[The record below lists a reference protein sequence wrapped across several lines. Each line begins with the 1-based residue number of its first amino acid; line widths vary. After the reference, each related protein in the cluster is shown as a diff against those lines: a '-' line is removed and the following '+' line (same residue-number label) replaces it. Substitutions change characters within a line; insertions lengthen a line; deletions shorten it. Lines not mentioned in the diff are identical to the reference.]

1 MSGWAILLLVFLIA
15 LALGALAAYARRVGQ
30 RFGGNIGDQHMKDLE
45 LEPEKRT
52 SDDE

>member
-1 MSGWAILLLVFLIA
+1 MPGWAILLLVLLIA
-15 LALGALAAYARRVGQ
+15 LALGALAAYAGRARQ
-30 RFGGNIGDQHMKDLE
+30 RLGRNIGDQHMKDLE

>member
-1 MSGWAILLLVFLIA
+1 MS
-15 LALGALAAYARRVGQ
+15 YARMGYTASSFPDRACTWSTCWQ

>member
-1 MSGWAILLLVFLIA
+1 MDYTASCFADRACTWSACCLCETC
-15 LALGALAAYARRVGQ
+15 GAQ